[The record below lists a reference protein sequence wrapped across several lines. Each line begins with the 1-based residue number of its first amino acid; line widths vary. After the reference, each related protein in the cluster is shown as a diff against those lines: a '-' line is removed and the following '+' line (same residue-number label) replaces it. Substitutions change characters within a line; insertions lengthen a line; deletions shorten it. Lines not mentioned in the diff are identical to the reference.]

1 MTGPSFADVHETDVD
16 EAEGRLPSSMHMDH
30 RPAAAFAFHRHAVAR
45 GPLSVE
51 ETRCTDGVRI
61 RLVDEPGYV
70 VGLPVR
76 GPVHADHRGR
86 ELDLGP
92 GRAAVFGPVAEAA
105 VATGD
110 RFDVVLVHIR
120 SAALEDA
127 LEALLGRPVRRP
139 LPLPATMALDTDAG
153 RALTAAIRLVAHA
166 VPDAAS
172 VLVNPISAEPLQERL
187 LVGLLLAFDH
197 PDREALDGRVPTW
210 GPRTVRRCVDL
221 IEAHPEWPLTLA
233 DLAAGA
239 GLSIRSLEGCWVRH
253 RDRPPADDIERVRI
267 DRAHRDLESHRPGE
281 TTVAEVAAAWGFRPQ
296 PFVAAYRARFGR
308 SPAETLRGPAF
319 A

>member
-1 MTGPSFADVHETDVD
+1 MTGPSFSDIHETDVE
-16 EAEGRLPSSMHMDH
+16 EAEAHLPLSMFLGHP
-30 RPAAAFAFHRHAVAR
+30 PASRFAFHRHAVAR

-61 RLVDEPGYV
+61 HLVDQSGYA

-76 GPVHADHRGR
+76 GPMHADHRGQQV
-86 ELDLGP
+86 DLGP
-92 GRAAVFGPVAEAA
+92 GGAAVFGPVAEAA

-110 RFDVVLVHIR
+110 RFDVVLVRIR

-139 LPLPATMALDTDAG
+139 LPLPTTMTLDTDAG
-153 RALTAAIRLVAHA
+153 RALTATIRLVAHA
-166 VPDAAS
+166 LPDTAS
-172 VLVNPISAEPLQERL
+172 VLANPMSAEPLQYRL
-187 LVGLLLAFDH
+187 LVQLLLATDH
-197 PDREALDGRVPTW
+197 PDRDALDGRVPTW

-239 GLSIRSLEGCWVRH
+239 GMSVRSLEGSWVRH
-253 RDRPPADDIERVRI
+253 RDRPPGHDVGRVRL

-281 TTVAEVAAAWGFRPQ
+281 TTVAAVAASWGFRPQ
-296 PFVAAYRARFGR
+296 SFVAAYGARFGR